1 MSAPVKQVAVGLDI
15 GGTKIAAGLVDA
27 SGAIVYETTLPTMAA
42 QRQVAAQAIRAA
54 GQALAE
60 AASRGL
66 TVRGIGVG
74 SAGQIDFAGGTVLA
88 ATDLLPG
95 YGGTPLAALLQ
106 DAFGLPVVLDNDI
119 NALAVA
125 EKTIGRG
132 RGCAHF
138 VCVAL
143 GTGVGGA
150 VVADGVIVHGALGA
164 AGELGHLSVKYDGP
178 RCMCGNYGCLELYAS
193 GTGIMRMMRERWRG
207 DAAAAPDSRQVAES
221 WLAGDP
227 EAALVMNETIAALAT
242 GLASL
247 IHVLNPQLI
256 VIGGGV
262 ADIGEP
268 FLGPLREETKRRT
281 MPALFAGVRIEPA
294 VVGSKSGMIGAAL
307 QLWEYGSERTAP

>member
-1 MSAPVKQVAVGLDI
+1 MSAPALKEVAVGIDI
-15 GGTKIAAGLVDA
+15 GGTKIGAGLVDA
-27 SGAIVYETTLPTMAA
+27 GGTLVYETTLPTMAA
-42 QRQVAAQAIRAA
+42 QRQVTAQAIKAA
-54 GQALAE
+54 ERALAE

-66 TVRGIGVG
+66 TVSGIGVG

-95 YGGTPLAALLQ
+95 YGGTPLAALLR
-106 DAFGLPVVLDNDI
+106 DAFGLPVVVDNDV
-119 NALAVA
+119 NTLAVA

-132 RGCAHF
+132 QGCGHF

-150 VVADGVIVHGALGA
+150 VVTDGAIVHGALGA

-193 GTGIMRMMRERWRG
+193 GTGIARMMRERRRG
-207 DAAAAPDSRQVAES
+207 DEAAAPDSRQVAER
-221 WLAGDP
+221 WLAGEA

-268 FLGPLREETKRRT
+268 FLELLREETKRRT

-307 QLWEYGSERTAP
+307 QIWEYGVGTT